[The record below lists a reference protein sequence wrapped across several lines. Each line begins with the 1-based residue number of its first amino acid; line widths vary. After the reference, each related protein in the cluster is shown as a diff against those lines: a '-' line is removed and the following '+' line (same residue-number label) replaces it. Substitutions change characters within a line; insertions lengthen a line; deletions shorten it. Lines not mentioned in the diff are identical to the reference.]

1 MKRKRIIYIAFV
13 ILLLASASYGF
24 WRITNRP
31 KEPPYII
38 GPVQKGDV
46 TQVVT
51 ATGTLSAVTTVQVGS
66 QVSGTID
73 KLNAD
78 FNTQVKA
85 GQVVARLNQD
95 KFNASVDQA
104 RANLA
109 AAQANVA
116 KAKVSVEDAKRT
128 LDRNKE
134 MMKRELLA
142 QSEMDAS
149 QTAYDAAVAQYEVNR
164 AQVNQAQAA
173 LNQSMVDLNNTII
186 RSPVDGIVVS
196 RNIDVG
202 QTVAASLQAPTLFLI
217 ANDLRKMQVDT
228 NVSEGDVG
236 NVWVNQEVHFTVDA
250 YPTRRFQG
258 KVLQVRNAAIM
269 VQNVVTYDAVV
280 GVDNTELLL
289 KPGMTANMEF
299 LVSHKTG
306 VLKVPNAAL
315 RFRPPSERQPAQ
327 VAANQGAA
335 RNAAP
340 GAGSGGGAARRP
352 GGTNSGQ
359 SQRSREG
366 GGNRPGTVYVLRDQ
380 QAEPIRVRLGISDGS
395 FTEIVG
401 GEIKEGDQA
410 IIALGS
416 ASQAANAPGPR
427 RFFGF

>member
-1 MKRKRIIYIAFV
+1 MTRKKIFYLTIA

-24 WRITNRP
+24 WRFSSRT
-31 KEPPYII
+31 KEPPYIAAA
-38 GPVQKGDV
+38 VQKGDV

-73 KLNAD
+73 KLYAD

-95 KFNASVDQA
+95 KFNAAVDQG

-116 KAKVSVEDAKRT
+116 KAKVSVEDTQRT

-142 QSEMDAS
+142 QSEMDAA
-149 QTAYDAAVAQYEVNR
+149 QTAYDAAAAQYQVNR

-173 LNQSMVDLNNTII
+173 LNQTIVDLNNTVIH
-186 RSPVDGIVVS
+186 SPVDGMVVS

-202 QTVAASLQAPTLFLI
+202 QTVAASLQAPTFFLI

-236 NVWVNQEVHFTVDA
+236 NVWVDQEVNFTVDA
-250 YPTRRFQG
+250 YPTRRFHG

-280 GVDNTELLL
+280 GVNNEELLL
-289 KPGMTANMEF
+289 KPGMTANVEF
-299 LVSHKTG
+299 LVSQKSA
-306 VLKVPNAAL
+306 VLKIPNAAL

-327 VAANQGAA
+327 VAATETAARNLAAAGGPGAA
-335 RNAAP
+335 RRSG
-340 GAGSGGGAARRP
+340 GAGSGQG
-352 GGTNSGQ
+352 
-359 SQRSREG
+359 QRSREG
-366 GGNRPGTVYVLRDQ
+366 GGNRQGTVYVLRDQ
-380 QAEPIRVRLGISDGS
+380 QAMPVRVRLGVSDGS
-395 FTEIVG
+395 FTEIAG
-401 GEIKEGDQA
+401 GEIKEGDQV
-410 IIALGS
+410 ILALGS
-416 ASQAANAPGPR
+416 AAQAANAAGPR

>member
-1 MKRKRIIYIAFV
+1 MKRKRIIYVAIV
-13 ILLLASASYGF
+13 VLLLASASYGF
-24 WRITNRP
+24 WRISSRP
-31 KEPPYII
+31 KEPPYITAT
-38 GPVQKGDV
+38 VQSGDI
-46 TQVVT
+46 TQIVT

-73 KLNAD
+73 KLYAD

-95 KFNASVDQA
+95 KFNAAVDQA

-109 AAQANVA
+109 AAHANVA
-116 KAKVSVEDAKRT
+116 KAKVSVDDTKRT
-128 LDRNKE
+128 LDRNKQ
-134 MMKRELLA
+134 MMKQELLA
-142 QSEMDAS
+142 QSEMDAA
-149 QTAYDAAVAQYEVNR
+149 QTAYDAAVAQYEVNG

-173 LNQSMVDLNNTII
+173 LNQSMVDLNNTVIH
-186 RSPVDGIVVS
+186 SPVDGIVVS

-202 QTVAASLQAPTLFLI
+202 QTVAASLQAPVLFLI

-236 NVWVNQEVHFTVDA
+236 NVWVGQEVHFTVDA

-280 GVDNTELLL
+280 GVDNDELLL
-289 KPGMTANMEF
+289 KPGMTANVEF
-299 LVSHKTG
+299 LVSQKNS

-315 RFRPPSERQPAQ
+315 RFRPPSERQPTQ
-327 VAANQGAA
+327 VAANQGTA
-335 RNAAP
+335 RNA
-340 GAGSGGGAARRP
+340 GAGAAGGTRRP
-352 GGTNSGQ
+352 GGGTGGQ
-359 SQRSREG
+359 GQRSREG
-366 GGNRPGTVYVLRDQ
+366 GANRPGTVYVLRDQ
-380 QAEPIRVRLGISDGS
+380 QAIPVRVRLGISDGS
-395 FTEIVG
+395 FTEIAG
-401 GEIKEGDQA
+401 GEIKPNDLV

-416 ASQAANAPGPR
+416 ASQTASPAGPR

>member
-1 MKRKRIIYIAFV
+1 MKRKRMIFV
-13 ILLLASASYGF
+13 STAVLLLGSASYGF
-24 WRITNRP
+24 WRISSRP
-31 KEPPYII
+31 KEPPYLTAT
-38 GPVQKGDV
+38 VQSGDI

-95 KFNASVDQA
+95 KFNAAVDQA

-116 KAKVSVEDAKRT
+116 KAKVSVEDTKRT

-134 MMKRELLA
+134 MMKQELLA

-173 LNQSMVDLNNTII
+173 LNQSMVDLNNTVIH
-186 RSPVDGIVVS
+186 SPVDGIVVS

-202 QTVAASLQAPTLFLI
+202 QTVAASLQAPVLFLI

-236 NVWVNQEVHFTVDA
+236 NVWVGQEVHFTVDA

-280 GVDNTELLL
+280 AVDNNELLL
-289 KPGMTANMEF
+289 KPGMTANAEF
-299 LVSHKTG
+299 LVSQKND
-306 VLKVPNAAL
+306 VLKIPNAAL
-315 RFRPPSERQPAQ
+315 RFRPPSERQAAQ
-327 VAANQGAA
+327 VSGGTQGAT
-335 RNAAP
+335 RNAGP
-340 GAGSGGGAARRP
+340 GGAGAARRP
-352 GGTNSGQ
+352 GGSSGGQ
-359 SQRSREG
+359 GQRSREA
-366 GGNRPGTVYVLRDQ
+366 GGNRAGTVYVLRDQ
-380 QAEPIRVRLGISDGS
+380 QAAPVRVRLGISDGS
-395 FTEIVG
+395 FTEIAG
-401 GEIKEGDQA
+401 GDIKPNDLV

-416 ASQAANAPGPR
+416 ASQAGNPVGPR

>member
-1 MKRKRIIYIAFV
+1 MKRKRIIYIAV
-13 ILLLASASYGF
+13 AVLLLASASYGF
-24 WRITNRP
+24 WRFSNRP
-31 KEPPYII
+31 KEPPYITAA
-38 GPVQKGDV
+38 VQAGDI

-73 KLNAD
+73 KLYAD

-95 KFNASVDQA
+95 KFTAAADQA
-104 RANLA
+104 RANIA

-116 KAKVSVEDAKRT
+116 KAKVSVEDTKRT

-134 MMKRELLA
+134 MMKQELLA

-173 LNQSMVDLNNTII
+173 LNQSMVDLNNTVIH
-186 RSPVDGIVVS
+186 SPVDGIVVS

-236 NVWVNQEVHFTVDA
+236 NVWVGQEVHFTVDA

-280 GVDNTELLL
+280 GVDNDELLL
-289 KPGMTANMEF
+289 KPGMTANAEF
-299 LVSHKTG
+299 MVSHKDH
-306 VLKVPNAAL
+306 VLKIPNAAL

-327 VAANQGAA
+327 VAANQGEV
-335 RNAAP
+335 RNP
-340 GAGSGGGAARRP
+340 GAGGSGAGRRP
-352 GGTNSGQ
+352 GASSGQ
-359 SQRSREG
+359 GQRSREG

-380 QAEPIRVRLGISDGS
+380 QPVPVRIRLGISDGS
-395 FTEIVG
+395 STEIAG
-401 GEIKEGDQA
+401 GDIKPNDLV
-410 IIALGS
+410 IVALGS
-416 ASQAANAPGPR
+416 ASQAGNPAGPR

>member
-1 MKRKRIIYIAFV
+1 MKRNRIVYGTSA
-13 ILLLASASYGF
+13 ILLLASASYGY
-24 WRITNRP
+24 WRFSNRP
-31 KEPPYII
+31 KEVPYIMA
-38 GPVQKGDV
+38 PVQMGDI

-73 KLNAD
+73 KLYAD

-95 KFNASVDQA
+95 KFNAAVDQA

-116 KAKVSVEDAKRT
+116 KAKVSMDDAKRT

-149 QTAYDAAVAQYEVNR
+149 QTAYDAAVAQNEVNR

-173 LNQSMVDLNNTII
+173 LNQAMVDLNNTVIH
-186 RSPVDGIVVS
+186 SPVDGIVVS

-202 QTVAASLQAPTLFLI
+202 QTVAASLQAPVLFLI

-236 NVWVNQEVHFTVDA
+236 NVWVGQEVHFTVDA

-280 GVDNTELLL
+280 GVNNDELLL
-289 KPGMTANMEF
+289 KPGMTANVEF
-299 LVSHKTG
+299 LVSQKNH
-306 VLKVPNAAL
+306 VLKVANAAL
-315 RFRPPSERQPAQ
+315 RFRPPSERQPPQ
-327 VAANQGAA
+327 VAANQAA
-335 RNAAP
+335 PRNAP
-340 GAGSGGGAARRP
+340 SGGGAGGRRP
-352 GGTNSGQ
+352 GGGGSGQ
-359 SQRSREG
+359 GQRSREG
-366 GGNRPGTVYVLRDQ
+366 GVNRQGTIYVLRDQ
-380 QAEPIRVRLGISDGS
+380 QAEPARVRLGISDGS

-401 GEIKEGDQA
+401 GDVKEGDQA
-410 IIALGS
+410 IIAIGS
-416 ASQAANAPGPR
+416 ASQPAGNAGPR